1 MERQPVERAQ
11 GGDKTAFAT
20 LVGESIDRLHAVA
33 QHILRDPDLAADATQ
48 EALVNVWRRLPQLR
62 DPDRFEAWTYRM
74 VVRAA
79 YAEARHRTAWRVP
92 RGTVGRVLPIPDQS
106 AEVGNRDELE
116 RGFDKLSMDHRAIIV
131 LKHYLGLND
140 HEIAEAIEIPEGTVR
155 SRHFHALRALRA
167 ALEANK
173 RDGGRIEQ

>member
-1 MERQPVERAQ
+1 MERQLVERAQ
-11 GGDKTAFAT
+11 HGDEAAFAT

-48 EALVNVWRRLPQLR
+48 EALVNAWRRLPQLR

-79 YAEARHRTAWRVP
+79 YAQARHRTTWRVS
-92 RGTVGRVLPIPDQS
+92 GGAVGRAAPIPDQS
-106 AEVGNRDELE
+106 VEVGDRDELE
-116 RGFDKLSMDHRAIIV
+116 RGFEKLSMDHRAIIV
-131 LKHYLGLND
+131 LKHYLGLSD

-167 ALEANK
+167 ALEGDS
-173 RDGGRIEQ
+173 RDGGRMR